1 MDANKFYDEC
11 DNLMYEL
18 QDATMFGDPLL
29 DDLPA
34 AGYTVVSARVEKFD
48 STEFSLEPYMRDY
61 FNENLAPIEEDFC
74 RYIYNVTGRLGTY
87 NTKAEIICNEYN
99 RMFPY
104 DVTEDYRY
112 AIYRY
117 AFLHYG
123 VKLLFDDFL
132 EVYNDDLSFI
142 KLFTF
147 KYRYATRQDI
157 NDLRGKKDVDE
168 DLIKEYSLNPLFT
181 GPLASLEH
189 VNKTEIAIH
198 ATNPMRLY
206 EYLKNLLPGN
216 LDMNFLGFIL
226 SHERSCELVQ
236 YIGKIPND
244 IFVQYNVK
252 SLPTI
257 LKCYTMYGDNAD
269 FFKHYLTKYSCYDKI
284 LNKHIDDTE
293 FMQACYKSVTELDW
307 RIIST
312 RLDNVQIDRKKFDS
326 IKTRLVPALLE
337 KKATYYDM
345 VYYLVAESSDSLLAK
360 FAQNLE
366 ELVPATKLAY
376 EFIIKFFGNKINRV
390 NESAYPKRYHLRYK
404 SSKLTFSF
412 SDLIAYPNKI
422 LGFLNQ
428 YNSFSTYIVS
438 RREQGDMQL
447 IFGEQSSLRALQEK
461 VYTYENSVER
471 FLDTK
476 PVGEFTIEQIRRYNA
491 FIHTATDLKDELF
504 NVSENDYYYYDTV
517 LDFINRYTGKDE
529 DKLLLASAL
538 KCRNKV
544 LYVGSLRAVL
554 CYDSAQKRTLYFLY
568 KLLSTLR
575 PNSVVIASSVTA
587 ELEKIQ
593 FFVGVKPLLGVKP
606 PLGADSLA
614 QIASGFDTLVDALV
628 ASKFRSASINSG
640 KDLIVTLKV

>member
-34 AGYTVVSARVEKFD
+34 VGYTVVSARVERFD

-142 KLFTF
+142 KLFAF

-181 GPLASLEH
+181 GLLASLEH

-244 IFVQYNVK
+244 IFMQYNGK

-269 FFKHYLTKYSCYDKI
+269 FFKYYLTKYSCYDKI

-312 RLDNVQIDRKKFDS
+312 QLDNVQLDRKKFDS

-390 NESAYPKRYHLRYK
+390 NESVYPKRYHLRYK

-554 CYDSAQKRTLYFLY
+554 CYDSEQKRTLYFLY

-640 KDLIVTLKV
+640 KDLIVTLKA